1 IESCWITARDPNAA
15 TPWLVEPGHQ
25 MQRGCFASPGASH
38 EGHVFAARY
47 FERNPVQDGLAF
59 GVAKLHATQ
68 HDRPRPDLEAVA
80 GGHGPRSLWRQR
92 ECAEDAFGTGHRAL
106 HGLPLLAQ
114 RRNRLEEALHEK
126 EERRQGAEGDAECRE
141 RLLRPGPQQRR
152 DRERREDRGHRR
164 IDGGEERRTVGRG
177 QAATE
182 YLTKPRHELRHAPEG
197 PNHLGAPEILLEASV
212 DRSHG

>member
-1 IESCWITARDPNAA
+1 
-15 TPWLVEPGHQ
+15 
-25 MQRGCFASPGASH
+25 MQRGCFASPGAPH

-47 FERNPVQDGLAF
+47 FERHPVQDGLAF

-80 GGHGPRSLWRQR
+80 GGHRPSSLWRQR

-126 EERRQGAEGDAECRE
+126 EERRQGAE
-141 RLLRPGPQQRR
+141 
-152 DRERREDRGHRR
+152 
-164 IDGGEERRTVGRG
+164 
-177 QAATE
+177 
-182 YLTKPRHELRHAPEG
+182 
-197 PNHLGAPEILLEASV
+197 
-212 DRSHG
+212 